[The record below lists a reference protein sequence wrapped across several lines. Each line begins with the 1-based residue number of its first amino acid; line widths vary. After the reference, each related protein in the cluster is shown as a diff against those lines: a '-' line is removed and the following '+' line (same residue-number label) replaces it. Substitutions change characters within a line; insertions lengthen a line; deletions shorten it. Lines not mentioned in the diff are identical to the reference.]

1 MFDIQTEIYEEHVLE
16 TACLWLL
23 RDKAVSDAAYDLS
36 DLCELDERVEAH
48 LDGLR
53 LGDDKA
59 WEVCRGQ
66 LDDMESGEAFAA
78 MSVALCSDELKR
90 VADILDVAGG
100 DPEMARG
107 VASALG
113 WATLEQ
119 AQRVLPGLLYPQC
132 PAALHHIG
140 IAGSV
145 AHRVDPGPSLG
156 FALYSQDLRLRA
168 RALRAVGE
176 CQRGD
181 LNKELD
187 EAVSSDDEA
196 CRYAAAWSAVV
207 LDRPAGP
214 SALWDVAAG
223 GGPFAEQASR
233 AAVSRLDPA
242 DAEKRLR
249 GLHHSDPR
257 AAIAG
262 AGALGCSASISWLL
276 DDLAEPEMA
285 RLAGE
290 AIHCITGVDWKEAGL
305 EGSAPDGF
313 SAGPNDDPADEDTDL
328 DPDESLAWPE
338 PEAVRRWWS
347 QHAGE
352 FDATQRY
359 LLGKPM
365 TPPWLER
372 VLRSGSQPVRAL
384 AAWELAIRTPGHPL
398 EEIRAPGFR
407 QRQR

>member
-1 MFDIQTEIYEEHVLE
+1 M
-16 TACLWLL
+16 
-23 RDKAVSDAAYDLS
+23 
-36 DLCELDERVEAH
+36 
-48 LDGLR
+48 
-53 LGDDKA
+53 
-59 WEVCRGQ
+59 
-66 LDDMESGEAFAA
+66 
-78 MSVALCSDELKR
+78 
-90 VADILDVAGG
+90 
-100 DPEMARG
+100 
-107 VASALG
+107 
-113 WATLEQ
+113 
-119 AQRVLPGLLYPQC
+119 
-132 PAALHHIG
+132 
-140 IAGSV
+140 
-145 AHRVDPGPSLG
+145 
-156 FALYSQDLRLRA
+156 
-168 RALRAVGE
+168 
-176 CQRGD
+176 
-181 LNKELD
+181 
-187 EAVSSDDEA
+187 SSDDEA

-384 AAWELAIRTPGHPL
+384 AALELAIRTPGHPL